1 MDVEFQNIGF
11 NSIKIPYKVNEGG
24 WRRKNREEIILHN
37 ISRRQIN
44 SKQNGNLLRIQKK
57 RLKLK
62 KIKKNKTLVLKILN
76 SAAHL
81 VRAQLS
87 YTMTLKTE

>member
-44 SKQNGNLLRIQKK
+44 SKQKGNLFRIQKK
-57 RLKLK
+57 
-62 KIKKNKTLVLKILN
+62 INKNKTLVLKILN